1 MQELRADGVAVTAT
15 FIGDGPFEADLRRAA
30 DRLGVADAVTFAGPQ
45 PPSVVADTLRQ
56 ADIFCLPS
64 FAEGL
69 PVSIME
75 AMAIGVPVV
84 TTYISGTPEL
94 VEDGVTGWIVPAG
107 NAARLAGAIRDVTTS
122 AARATIVDAAR
133 AAVVERHDLAGNA
146 KELADVLQRCHDPD
160 AAAASR

>member
-1 MQELRADGVAVTAT
+1 DGIEVRAT

-30 DRLGVADAVTFAGPQ
+30 ARLGIADAVTFAGPQ
-45 PPSVVADTLRQ
+45 PPTAVAATLQQ

-75 AMAIGVPVV
+75 AMATGVPVV

-107 NAARLAGAIRDVTTS
+107 NAARLAAAIQDVAS
-122 AARATIVDAAR
+122 NPARAAIVEAAR
-133 AAVVERHDLAGNA
+133 AAVVERHDLASNA
-146 KELADVLQRCHDPD
+146 KELAEVLMRCHDPE
-160 AAAASR
+160 AAMAPR

>member
-1 MQELRADGVAVTAT
+1 VTAT
-15 FIGDGPFEADLRRAA
+15 FIGDGDFEDDLRRAA
-30 DRLGVADAVTFAGPQ
+30 ARLGVADVVTFAGPQ
-45 PPSVVADTLRQ
+45 PPSVVAGTLRD

-94 VEDGVTGWIVPAG
+94 VEDGVTGWVVPAG
-107 NAARLAGAIRDVTTS
+107 NAARLAAAIRDVTTS
-122 AARATIVDAAR
+122 PARAGIIEAAR
-133 AAVVERHDLAGNA
+133 AAVVERHDLARNA
-146 KELADVLQRCHDPD
+146 KELADVLQRCHDPE
-160 AAAASR
+160 AAPVTH